1 MRSVFTRR
9 FDLDGNELSR
19 LLKIAMF
26 GKIVPIGNL
35 RGGPGARC
43 LAVLAL
49 LHYMGYPLYWINARY
64 GHRLN
69 MLRRLMTK
77 IRRR

>member
-19 LLKIAMF
+19 LLKIAVF

-43 LAVLAL
+43 LAVLTL
-49 LHYMGYPLYWINARY
+49 LHYLGYPLYWVNAKY
-64 GHRLN
+64 GHRLH
-69 MLRRLMTK
+69 MFRRLLRK
-77 IRRR
+77 LRGR